1 MVEIYT
7 CIFDTKK
14 VCSVRQEF
22 KLVPESLV
30 EFCQIC
36 DKTMRSSGD
45 HEAQMVFQG
54 IASMSSLQM
63 QQQQNMFQQFMVM
76 QQSTLC
82 VITDM
87 VKAII
92 DQKDKTDK

>member
-1 MVEIYT
+1 
-7 CIFDTKK
+7 
-14 VCSVRQEF
+14 
-22 KLVPESLV
+22 
-30 EFCQIC
+30 
-36 DKTMRSSGD
+36 MRSSGD

-54 IASMSSLQM
+54 IAAMFSAQM
-63 QQQQNMFQQFMVM
+63 QQQQNMFQQFMAM

-87 VKAII
+87 VKAML